1 MRLVKSVLATWLAVF
16 WTVAA
21 GYCQIEVLPG
31 MEFLRCVPGQES
43 VPVSGSHCGDSVC
56 ASIESGQYKTD
67 CERVTAPP
75 PLLTLA
81 VCALAFVEAPLSDQE
96 AKLALI
102 IAEATA
108 PPKPWQ
114 FSHRT
119 ALAPRAPSI
128 AS

>member
-1 MRLVKSVLATWLAVF
+1 LIKSVLATWLAVF

-31 MEFLRCVPGQES
+31 MEFLRCVPAQES
-43 VPVSGSHCGDSVC
+43 TPASGSHCGDSVC
-56 ASIESGQYKTD
+56 ANIESGQYRSESARIFTP
-67 CERVTAPP
+67 A

-114 FSHRT
+114 FTHRT